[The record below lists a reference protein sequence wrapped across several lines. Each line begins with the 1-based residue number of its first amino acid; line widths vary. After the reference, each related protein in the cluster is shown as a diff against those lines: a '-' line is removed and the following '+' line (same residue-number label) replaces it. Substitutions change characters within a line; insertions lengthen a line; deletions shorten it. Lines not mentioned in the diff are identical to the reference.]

1 MDGNNIAGMNI
12 VKLCAS
18 ASSIADDCLRLPH
31 FIVSTNIRIF
41 FLEIVEISLFHA
53 SNRNIWS
60 FLSSNTLQQD
70 RKYIYNMINFPWQLC
85 LVEVFVAVFGASFY
99 SLFPEEIRWNSWA
112 KSEKKWQVTNPPID
126 PIREAVVM
134 SLGGGALVGWFPP
147 PREWP
152 VKRWGPTLGWGQKT
166 PSDLLEALKMANP
179 WYIYIY
185 IYKHIYIYGRFR
197 VHWSEFDT
205 LEVDIMAF
213 ALLNIFAPWK
223 MMVGRRSFPL
233 AVSCREGNNSTYR
246 GYFTR
251 VSQLFSATYRG
262 KKL

>member
-60 FLSSNTLQQD
+60 FLSSNTLRQD

-99 SLFPEEIRWNSWA
+99 SLFPEENPLEQL
-112 KSEKKWQVTNPPID
+112 SEKRKKMAGDEPSNWSHSRSGGDVT
-126 PIREAVVM
+126 
-134 SLGGGALVGWFPP
+134 
-147 PREWP
+147 
-152 VKRWGPTLGWGQKT
+152 RWGGTCGVVPTTERVTGQEMGPHIGLGAK
-166 PSDLLEALKMANP
+166 NP
-179 WYIYIY
+179 I
-185 IYKHIYIYGRFR
+185 G
-197 VHWSEFDT
+197 
-205 LEVDIMAF
+205 
-213 ALLNIFAPWK
+213 
-223 MMVGRRSFPL
+223 SFGSPQN
-233 AVSCREGNNSTYR
+233 G
-246 GYFTR
+246 
-251 VSQLFSATYRG
+251 
-262 KKL
+262 

>member
-99 SLFPEEIRWNSWA
+99 SLFPEENPLEQL
-112 KSEKKWQVTNPPID
+112 SEKRKKMAGDEPSNWSHSRSGGDVT
-126 PIREAVVM
+126 
-134 SLGGGALVGWFPP
+134 
-147 PREWP
+147 
-152 VKRWGPTLGWGQKT
+152 RWGGHLWGGSHHRESDRSRDGAPHWAGGKKPHRIFWK
-166 PSDLLEALKMANP
+166 PSKWLTHD
-179 WYIYIY
+179 IYIY
-185 IYKHIYIYGRFR
+185 I
-197 VHWSEFDT
+197 
-205 LEVDIMAF
+205 
-213 ALLNIFAPWK
+213 
-223 MMVGRRSFPL
+223 
-233 AVSCREGNNSTYR
+233 
-246 GYFTR
+246 
-251 VSQLFSATYRG
+251 
-262 KKL
+262 